1 MSSLSIAIIARDNE
15 AILARLLASLQPL
28 RDALPVEVV
37 VLDTGSTDRTRE
49 VAAEAGC
56 RVEAYE
62 WRQDFAHARNAAL
75 DACRSPWLMWADTD
89 EVFSPEACA
98 QLAAL
103 VPTLEQVDMVYTSW
117 AWHPTLTIV
126 RERLFRAAAGCR
138 WEGAVHEVVTPPDW
152 SRVLRRPD
160 IVIHHRQVGT
170 PARTDRNITILEA
183 ELAAGRRTSRNLFYY
198 GNELRERDRLEEA
211 ALAYREYLTHDT
223 WPPERHQALLH
234 LAFCTGKAQPLIDAT
249 KLDPARAEGW
259 VRLAQ
264 YYGRAGRWEKAV
276 PCWETALCC
285 PRPSEGM
292 VLEECYDEAW
302 LRDCLATAAHH
313 TGCNHKALRETLLA
327 IRLGHPEAERLR
339 GNLRWY
345 V

>member
-1 MSSLSIAIIARDNE
+1 MTNLSVAIIAKNNE

-49 VAAEAGC
+49 VATEAGC
-56 RVEAYE
+56 RVESYE

-89 EVFSPEACA
+89 EVFSEDACD

-103 VPTLEQVDMVYTSW
+103 VPTLGDVDVVYTSW
-117 AWHPTLTIV
+117 LWHPTLTIV

-160 IVIHHRQVGT
+160 IVIEHRQVGT

-183 ELAAGRRTSRNLFYY
+183 QLAAGNRTSRNLFYY
-198 GNELRERDRLEEA
+198 GNELRERGRLPEA
-211 ALAYREYLTHDT
+211 AAAYREYLQAPS

-234 LAFCTGKAQPLIDAT
+234 LAACTGKEQPLHDAI
-249 KLDPARAEGW
+249 KLDPSRAEGW

-264 YYGRAGRWEKAV
+264 HYGRAGKWEKAI

-292 VLEECYDEAW
+292 VAEECYSEAW
-302 LRDCLATAAHH
+302 LRDCLATAAHKA
-313 TGCNHKALRETLLA
+313 GRNQRALRESLLA
-327 IRLGHPEAERLR
+327 IRAGSPEADRLR
-339 GNLRWY
+339 GNLRHY
-345 V
+345 L